1 MSDKNKKDY
10 GFNVDFNSYG
20 LKPAGSY
27 IDSLKRLNDM
37 LDSISDAAGV
47 TKPKTGADDL
57 KASMDEAD
65 EAAKKLL
72 EEFERTDA
80 LSPSA
85 PKTKAEEEPER
96 PNLDELLEEL
106 DSLVGLEKIKANVR
120 SLINLAKVRK
130 LREEQGLPTPA
141 MSLHLV
147 FMGNPGTGK
156 TTVARLV
163 AQLYYAIGVLSKG
176 QLIEVDR
183 SQLVAGFVGQ
193 TAIKTDEAIKKAM
206 GGVLFIDEAYSLT
219 SQEGA
224 NDFGHEAVETI
235 LKAMEDHRDDLVVI
249 VAGYEELMEKF
260 ISSNPGLESRF
271 NRYFVFEDYNG
282 EELYKIFELRCKK
295 NKYTLNEE
303 AEAFL
308 KAHLTVL
315 YETRDENFGNG
326 RTVRNIFENVVSV
339 HSDRVAQ
346 LEHPTMDDLMS
357 VTKED
362 VEKAVE
368 L

>member
-1 MSDKNKKDY
+1 MADKKKKDY
-10 GFNVDFNSYG
+10 GMNVDFNSYG
-20 LKPAGSY
+20 LRPAGSY
-27 IDSLKRLNDM
+27 IDQLRHLNDM
-37 LDSISDAAGV
+37 LDSISSESSKSRV
-47 TKPKTGADDL
+47 TDL
-57 KASMDEAD
+57 QKDMNEAD

-72 EEFERTDA
+72 DEMNKQDA
-80 LSPSA
+80 LSPNS

-96 PNLDELLEEL
+96 PNLDELLAEL
-106 DSLVGLEKIKANVR
+106 DDLVGLEKIKQNVR

-156 TTVARLV
+156 TTVARLI

-176 QLIEVDR
+176 QLVEVDR
-183 SQLVAGFVGQ
+183 SQLVAGYVGQ
-193 TAIKTDEAIKKAM
+193 TAIKTGEAIKKAM

-219 SQEGA
+219 GQEGA
-224 NDFGHEAVETI
+224 NDFGHEAIETV

-249 VAGYEELMEKF
+249 VAGYENLMEKF
-260 ISSNPGLESRF
+260 INSNPGLESRF

-282 EELYKIFELRCKK
+282 DELYEIFAMRCKK

-303 AEAFL
+303 AEKFLRDHL
-308 KAHLTVL
+308 KAL
-315 YETRDENFGNG
+315 YETRDDNFGNG

-339 HSDRVAQ
+339 QSDRVA
-346 LEHPTMDDLMS
+346 LIEDPTTEDLMT
-357 VTKED
+357 VLRED

-368 L
+368 M

>member
-1 MSDKNKKDY
+1 MADKKKKDY
-10 GFNVDFNSYG
+10 GMNVDFNSYG
-20 LKPAGSY
+20 LRPAGSY
-27 IDSLKRLNDM
+27 IDQLKHLNDM
-37 LDSISDAAGV
+37 LDSISSESSKSRV
-47 TKPKTGADDL
+47 TDL
-57 KASMDEAD
+57 QKDMNEAD

-72 EEFERTDA
+72 EEMNKQDA
-80 LSPSA
+80 LSPDS

-96 PNLDELLEEL
+96 PNLDELLREL
-106 DSLVGLEKIKANVR
+106 DDLVGLEKIKQNVR

-156 TTVARLV
+156 TTVARLI

-176 QLIEVDR
+176 QLVEVDR
-183 SQLVAGFVGQ
+183 SQLVAGYVGQ

-224 NDFGHEAVETI
+224 NDFGHEAIETV

-249 VAGYEELMEKF
+249 VAGYENLMEKF
-260 ISSNPGLESRF
+260 INSNPGLESRF

-282 EELYKIFELRCKK
+282 DELYEIFEMRCKK
-295 NKYTLNEE
+295 NKYTLNED
-303 AEAFL
+303 AEKFL
-308 KAHLTVL
+308 REHFKAL
-315 YETRDENFGNG
+315 YETRDDNFGNG

-339 HSDRVAQ
+339 HSDRVA
-346 LEHPTMDDLMS
+346 LIENPTTDDLMT
-357 VTKED
+357 VLKED

-368 L
+368 M